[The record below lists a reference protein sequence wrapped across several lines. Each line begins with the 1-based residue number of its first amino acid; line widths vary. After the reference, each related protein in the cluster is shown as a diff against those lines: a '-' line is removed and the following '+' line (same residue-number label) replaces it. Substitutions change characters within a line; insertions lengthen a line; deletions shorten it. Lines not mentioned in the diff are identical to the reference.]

1 MKKKCR
7 LIGLVALLLMAM
19 AVLPAGANDYRQLS
33 ISEMARFG
41 ATHAWTLTY
50 KDFAASTSTN
60 TALAIT
66 NVVAANTAVFFKG
79 MVLNDAFSVETTNY
93 TGSCALI
100 VGNGT
105 DTDLFLASTE
115 LASDGSEVYVK
126 YGPPS
131 TYAVTATMGT
141 QAVAYLGLSTN
152 ALTNTIIFTS
162 NVTAAVTGTILGHVL
177 YSSAGV
183 IVATFTP
190 NTEEALSQ
198 NVKGQVTLYLQL
210 ITVAK

>member
-131 TYAVTATMGT
+131 TYAVTSASASITNI
-141 QAVAYLGLSTN
+141 LGVTN
-152 ALTNTIIFTS
+152 ATVATVVT

>member
-126 YGPPS
+126 YGPPN
-131 TYAVTATMGT
+131 TYAVTSASASITNILGVTNVTAATVVT
-141 QAVAYLGLSTN
+141 
-152 ALTNTIIFTS
+152 

>member
-131 TYAVTATMGT
+131 TYAVTSASASITNILGVTNVTAATVVT
-141 QAVAYLGLSTN
+141 
-152 ALTNTIIFTS
+152 

>member
-115 LASDGSEVYVK
+115 LASDGTEVYVK
-126 YGPPS
+126 YGPES
-131 TYAVTATMGT
+131 THAANSMSLI
-141 QAVAYLGLSTN
+141 YLGAT
-152 ALTNTIIFTS
+152 T
-162 NVTAAVTGTILGHVL
+162 NVTTNSIVTNVTSTILNH
-177 YSSAGV
+177 
-183 IVATFTP
+183 
-190 NTEEALSQ
+190 
-198 NVKGQVTLYLQL
+198 
-210 ITVAK
+210 